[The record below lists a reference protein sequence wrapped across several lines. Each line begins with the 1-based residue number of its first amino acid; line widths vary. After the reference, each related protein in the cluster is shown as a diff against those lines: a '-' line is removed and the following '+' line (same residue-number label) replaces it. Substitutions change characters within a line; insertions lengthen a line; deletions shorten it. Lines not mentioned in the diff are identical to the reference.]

1 MLKKNERDSS
11 KFISESQKLFNKVF
25 THQLK
30 HFRTKADTIFENM
43 DYISENEMY
52 LKFIDS
58 KYYDIVIHENSAYNK
73 MNIIKGYLF
82 EEFGNIYYAVKDGL
96 MAKGDG
102 QVSFSHDYLLENTLI
117 QFPEIA
123 RSGMTAELFNES
135 LQVLSTDARY
145 QELFEAGLAYG
156 AAAAAGTV
164 ALGGTPLLAAG
175 IGMSTSIALELF
187 MPTKWSMAIDNH
199 VMGFVTFLTRTLLG
213 TKTVI
218 SNFGPSLNASQHSLE
233 SFDNI
238 NMNKDLIKLFASL
251 GSRHTFNN
259 GDGAQSLNVIV
270 SKCVDA
276 NKELFDQ
283 ENFITRAVPGNIYRN
298 ILNSIFINNGNRS
311 NSNGIVYDKL
321 LRYRKCVI
329 ASLSDVYK
337 FTMITNLKDV
347 KNYDQ
352 ILKTMNQGY
361 SGRPEQLLNFID
373 VRNDHASIIK
383 ENLLDLIKLRII
395 INEMI
400 KNFDNGAFQVDKE
413 AGQFMEQKFKQ
424 IDSEIAAYLKH
435 NANGLEVFDKK
446 EYNGIPAKSVSVF
459 NNRYRP
465 IKNNQNS
472 NETTVQDNPRDET
485 SAVGAAV
492 GAAGGDRDNTING
505 DAVGVDKPSRLSL

>member
-1 MLKKNERDSS
+1 
-11 KFISESQKLFNKVF
+11 
-25 THQLK
+25 
-30 HFRTKADTIFENM
+30 
-43 DYISENEMY
+43 MY

-58 KYYDIVIHENSAYNK
+58 KYYDMTIHENSTYNK

-82 EEFGNIYYAVKDGL
+82 EEFGNIYYAVKAGL
-96 MAKGDG
+96 MARDG

-117 QFPEIA
+117 QFPEMA
-123 RSGMTAELFNES
+123 RSDMTEELFNES

-199 VMGFVTFLTRTLLG
+199 IMGFVTFLTRSLLG
-213 TKTVI
+213 TKTII
-218 SNFGPSLNASQHSLE
+218 SNFGPGLNASQQSLE

-238 NMNKDLIKLFASL
+238 NMNKDLMKLFTSL

-283 ENFITRAVPGNIYRN
+283 ENFITRAIPGNIYRN

-361 SGRPEQLLNFID
+361 SGKPEQLLNFID

-413 AGQFMEQKFKQ
+413 SGQFMEQKFKQ

-435 NANGLEVFDKK
+435 NANGLELFDKK

-472 NETTVQDNPRDET
+472 NETTVQDNPRDEDGT
-485 SAVGAAV
+485 SQSSERG
-492 GAAGGDRDNTING
+492 NTING
-505 DAVGVDKPSRLSL
+505 DTVGGDKPSRLSL